1 MESKQLLFK
10 GLTMDAEQMRRF
22 VDSCVAPTLTR
33 DDNSSSTKV
42 SPKLVAVLDAWLG
55 DDRYT
60 P

>member
-1 MESKQLLFK
+1 MN
-10 GLTMDAEQMRRF
+10 AEQMRRF
-22 VDSCVAPTLTR
+22 VESCVAPTLRR